1 MQIPE
6 HWTHEK
12 NQLTREIRFEDFSA
26 AFAFMTRVAL
36 LAEQAN
42 HHPNWSNVYNVVT
55 IALTSHD
62 AGNVVT
68 KKDFCASKQNKQL
81 VGLSGRIFFGRS
93 I

>member
-1 MQIPE
+1 MHIPE
-6 HWTHEK
+6 HWTQKE
-12 NQLTREIRFEDFSA
+12 NQLRREIRFKDFSA

-68 KKDFCASKQNKQL
+68 EKDLAL
-81 VGLSGRIFFGRS
+81 AGS
-93 I
+93 INSLLA

>member
-6 HWTHEK
+6 HWTHEE
-12 NQLTREIRFEDFSA
+12 NQLSRDFRFEDFSA

-42 HHPNWSNVYNVVT
+42 HHPNWSNVYNVVS

-62 AGNVVT
+62 ADNVVT
-68 KKDFCASKQNKQL
+68 KKDFALAS
-81 VGLSGRIFFGRS
+81 RINS
-93 I
+93 LLA

>member
-6 HWTHEK
+6 HWTHEE
-12 NQLTREIRFEDFSA
+12 NQLSRDFRFEDFSA

-68 KKDFCASKQNKQL
+68 EKDIALAS
-81 VGLSGRIFFGRS
+81 S
-93 I
+93 INSLLP

>member
-6 HWTHEK
+6 HWTHEE
-12 NQLTREIRFEDFSA
+12 NQLSRDFRFEDFSA

-42 HHPNWSNVYNVVT
+42 HHPNWSNVYNVVS

-68 KKDFCASKQNKQL
+68 NKDFALAS
-81 VGLSGRIFFGRS
+81 RINS
-93 I
+93 LLA

>member
-6 HWTHEK
+6 HWTHEE
-12 NQLTREIRFEDFSA
+12 NQLSRDFRFEDFSA

-42 HHPNWSNVYNVVT
+42 HHPNWSNVYNVVS

-68 KKDFCASKQNKQL
+68 KKDFALAS
-81 VGLSGRIFFGRS
+81 S
-93 I
+93 INSLLA

>member
-12 NQLTREIRFEDFSA
+12 NQLTREIRFIDFSA

-68 KKDFCASKQNKQL
+68 EKDIALASNINSL
-81 VGLSGRIFFGRS
+81 LP
-93 I
+93 

>member
-6 HWTHEK
+6 HWTHKE
-12 NQLTREIRFEDFSA
+12 NQLTREILFKDFSA

-68 KKDFCASKQNKQL
+68 EKDIALAS
-81 VGLSGRIFFGRS
+81 S
-93 I
+93 INSLLP

>member
-6 HWTHEK
+6 HWTHK
-12 NQLTREIRFEDFSA
+12 KDQLTREIRFIDFSA
-26 AFAFMTRVAL
+26 AFAFMTRVVL

-68 KKDFCASKQNKQL
+68 EKDIALAS
-81 VGLSGRIFFGRS
+81 S
-93 I
+93 INSLLP

>member
-6 HWTHEK
+6 HWTHKK
-12 NQLTREIRFEDFSA
+12 NHLTREIRFIDFSA

-68 KKDFCASKQNKQL
+68 EKDIALAS
-81 VGLSGRIFFGRS
+81 S
-93 I
+93 ITSLLP

>member
-1 MQIPE
+1 MQIPK
-6 HWTHEK
+6 HWTHEE
-12 NQLTREIRFEDFSA
+12 NQLSRDFRFEDFSA

-42 HHPNWSNVYNVVT
+42 HHPNWSNVYNVVS

-68 KKDFCASKQNKQL
+68 KKDFALAS
-81 VGLSGRIFFGRS
+81 RINS
-93 I
+93 LLA

>member
-6 HWTHEK
+6 HWKHKE
-12 NQLTREIRFEDFSA
+12 NELTREIRFKDFSA

-42 HHPNWSNVYNVVT
+42 HHPNWSNVYNVVS

-62 AGNVVT
+62 AGDVVT
-68 KKDFCASKQNKQL
+68 EKDLALASGIN
-81 VGLSGRIFFGRS
+81 GLLA
-93 I
+93 

>member
-6 HWTHEK
+6 HWTHEE
-12 NQLTREIRFEDFSA
+12 NQLSRDFRFEDFSA

-68 KKDFCASKQNKQL
+68 EKDLAL
-81 VGLSGRIFFGRS
+81 AGS
-93 I
+93 INSLLA

>member
-6 HWTHEK
+6 HWTHKE
-12 NQLTREIRFEDFSA
+12 NHLTREIRFKDFSA

-68 KKDFCASKQNKQL
+68 EKDLAL
-81 VGLSGRIFFGRS
+81 AGS
-93 I
+93 INSLLA

>member
-6 HWTHEK
+6 HWTHEE
-12 NQLTREIRFEDFSA
+12 NQLSRDFRFEDFSA

-42 HHPNWSNVYNVVT
+42 HPPNWSNVYNVVS

-68 KKDFCASKQNKQL
+68 KKDFALAS
-81 VGLSGRIFFGRS
+81 RINS
-93 I
+93 LLA

>member
-6 HWTHEK
+6 HWTHEE
-12 NQLTREIRFEDFSA
+12 NQLSRDFRFEDFSA

-42 HHPNWSNVYNVVT
+42 HHPNWSNVYNVVS

-62 AGNVVT
+62 AGIVVT
-68 KKDFCASKQNKQL
+68 EKDFALAS
-81 VGLSGRIFFGRS
+81 RINS
-93 I
+93 LLT